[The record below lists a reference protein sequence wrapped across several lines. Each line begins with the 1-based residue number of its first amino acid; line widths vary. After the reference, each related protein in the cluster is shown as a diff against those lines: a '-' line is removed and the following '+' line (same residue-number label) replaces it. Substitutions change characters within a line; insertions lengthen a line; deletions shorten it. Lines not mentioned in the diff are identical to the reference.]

1 MELKDNQSAVI
12 LEADDEGEIT
22 VNVASADIDGLT
34 GAICRAIAEK
44 LMYDEQFQAELMQM
58 LEEGGAE

>member
-12 LEADDEGEIT
+12 LEIDDEGEIS

-34 GAICRAIAEK
+34 GSICKAIAEK

-58 LEEGGAE
+58 LDEGGEE